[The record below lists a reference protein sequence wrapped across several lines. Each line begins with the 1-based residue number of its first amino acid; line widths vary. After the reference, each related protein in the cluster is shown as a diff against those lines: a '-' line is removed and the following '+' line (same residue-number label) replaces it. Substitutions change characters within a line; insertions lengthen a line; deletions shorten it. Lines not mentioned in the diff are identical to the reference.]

1 MRHALG
7 WADLTGM
14 TVGIFGAGVEGHA
27 ALERLDGLA
36 RDVVVVD
43 DAPQPDSDLRVLAT
57 DQGGLDALARCDV
70 VIKSPGISAYRP
82 EIAALEAQGVP
93 VVGGIGLTLHEV
105 DRSRVIC
112 VTGTKGK
119 STTSAI
125 LGHLLTGLGKR
136 VAVTGNIG
144 IPPFDVSVPDD
155 LDVLVI
161 ETSSFQAL
169 DVVDAPAVVVV
180 TSLDTDHLDWHGSV
194 EQYRADKLSLTALPN
209 AGITIAQG
217 NSPALRAHAAD
228 LGGDVRWV
236 SALAGPWSEGLGLT
250 GAHNLANAEL
260 AREALLALG
269 INEAKDEELLRR
281 AAHGFT
287 GLPGRFSTAGS
298 IGAVRFIDDSLATN
312 VLPTLAAL
320 DAVRGH
326 RVALLLGG
334 HDRGIDY
341 HSLITALQRRGEPTL
356 VIGLPDSGPR
366 LVEAIAA
373 TPTTTEVRTA
383 DSVAEATALGYAW
396 ADPDGVVLLSPAAP
410 SFSQFT
416 SWKERSASFRAAID
430 ELRIHAASRADST
443 STD

>member
-7 WADLTGM
+7 WADLTGK
-14 TVGIFGAGVEGHA
+14 TVGIFGAGIEGRA
-27 ALERLDGLA
+27 AIERLDGLA
-36 RDVVVVD
+36 REIVVVD
-43 DAPQPDSDLRVLAT
+43 DAPSPSGDPTVWAT
-57 DQGGLDALARCDV
+57 DKGGLDALERCDV

-82 EIAALEAQGVP
+82 EIAALEARGIP
-93 VVGGIGLTLHEV
+93 VVGGIGLTLHEM

-125 LGHLLTGLGKR
+125 LGHLLAGLGKR

-194 EQYRADKLSLTALPN
+194 EQYRADKLSLTALPG
-209 AGITIAQG
+209 AGITVAQA
-217 NSPALRAHAAD
+217 NSPALRANGDH
-228 LGGDVRWV
+228 LGGEVRWV
-236 SALAGPWSEGLGLT
+236 SELAGPWSEGLGLT
-250 GAHNLANAEL
+250 GTHNLANAEL
-260 AREALLALG
+260 AREALIALG
-269 INEAKDEELLRR
+269 IDEASDDELLGR
-281 AAHGFT
+281 AAQGFA
-287 GLPGRFSTAGS
+287 GLPGRFSDAGS

-320 DAVRGH
+320 EALQGH

-341 HSLITALQRRGEPTL
+341 EPLLTALRERVEPTL
-356 VIGLPDSGPR
+356 VIGLPDSGQR
-366 LVEAIAA
+366 LVEEISA
-373 TPTTTEVRTA
+373 TPTSTEVTTA
-383 DSVAEATALGYAW
+383 GTVAEATAAGLSW
-396 ADPDGVVLLSPAAP
+396 ATPDGIVLLSPAAP
-410 SFSQFT
+410 SFSQFS
-416 SWKERSASFRAAID
+416 SWKERSEAFRSAIEQLRSAPGSNAPTGSAS
-430 ELRIHAASRADST
+430 
-443 STD
+443 